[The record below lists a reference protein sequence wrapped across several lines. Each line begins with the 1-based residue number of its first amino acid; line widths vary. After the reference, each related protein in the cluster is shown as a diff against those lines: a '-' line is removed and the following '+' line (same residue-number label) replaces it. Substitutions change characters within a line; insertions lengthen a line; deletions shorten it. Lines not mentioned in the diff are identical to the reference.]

1 MKSLDKIIKE
11 ALSANK
17 CKIGTRDVMKSLKG
31 SKLIVLSISVPTAIK
46 SRIVNEASAAS
57 TPYIIFNGSSLSL
70 GRVCNKPFRVSAISL
85 KMGDTNEI
93 QSILSARQSNE

>member
-17 CKIGTRDVMKSLKG
+17 CKIGTRDVLKSLKG
-31 SKLIVLSISVPTAIK
+31 SKLIILSRSVPSTIK
-46 SRIVNEASAAS
+46 SKIVSDASAAS
-57 TPYIIFNGSSLSL
+57 IPYIIYDGSSLSL

-85 KMGDTNEI
+85 RIGDVNDI
-93 QSILSARQSNE
+93 QSIVNPNHGNK